1 MASQDA
7 MDSEVAVP
15 EDKAGTDPWDVQF
28 PETTE
33 LAFSERD
40 SMGKAM
46 YIGIQ
51 VGKVTCIFGLLYLF
65 IISLGLMGS
74 AFKIIGGPTA
84 GKVFRENELF
94 DNPLAGLVLGIL
106 ATVLVQSS
114 STSTSIIITMTA
126 AGLMEVQNAIY
137 MIMGA
142 NIGTSVTNTIVS
154 IGQIGNKNEYRRAF
168 AGATVHDCF
177 NILSVLVLL
186 PLEAATGFLR
196 VMAAGLVEAFGITND
211 QEASDKV
218 DFLKKITKPVTS
230 RLVQVDKKLVTS
242 VAKEDDPD
250 ALEKLMK
257 KSMVVNSQYKDTHI
271 FMDTPMDD
279 TSSGFLLLFISLV
292 LLSTCLILLVKTL
305 QSVFRG
311 RAAIW
316 MKSLLNLE
324 FKSVPCVADYV
335 LILFG
340 AGITI
345 LMQSSSITTSTL
357 TPLVGIGLIKL
368 EKMFAFTV
376 GANIGTT
383 VTGILSALASSN
395 IQTGMT
401 VAMAHLLFNLTGTLI
416 WFPLPFMRRIPLGM
430 AKLNGNLAADW
441 KPFPIVYILVVFGAL
456 PSIFLGL
463 SLAGVAVVASV
474 GSLLLL
480 IIFATAAVLTLRL
493 KRPSALPA
501 SLLADPAW
509 LPNSLKVNPSVQE
522 DTTVV
527 ASSADLGAGNWWQGT
542 FAWGSG
548 WFVLMFLLMAV
559 PNCQFGNIKYTHE
572 DGRNHIG
579 IGAWQSCSK
588 DFEKE
593 VTYASSADTARS
605 CDSTEMTTGSQEFV
619 DTCSEDGFEN
629 EDEEDAYE
637 DVYIEWWHAVKSKCN
652 SQQWVDYCKEQ
663 SCLGSSH
670 QDFCQDIFDGLGTD
684 YWTFKYGTA
693 GDVAWTEGD
702 EASNA
707 AGNACHPNEAV
718 CNNAASLANSGNLAV
733 VGLIAAFAGQFLLM
747 AYVFMDGKRDMKKFL
762 MSSVA
767 SFAACWLFLLCSF
780 AVFASALGSDA
791 ECLVMH
797 ESGNGAVIA
806 TGKFGDIL
814 ERAGSYSYD
823 FIIISWVLTMA
834 ILAILVHRVA
844 TRRVKPSA
852 PEAAEA
858 PRAAE
863 APEAAA
869 DVSV

>member
-7 MDSEVAVP
+7 MASEEVAMP
-15 EDKAGTDPWDVQF
+15 DEQKGQDPWDVQF

-40 SMGKAM
+40 DMGKAM

-51 VGKVTCIFGLLYLF
+51 VGKVTCVFGLLYLF
-65 IISLGLMGS
+65 IVSLGLMGS
-74 AFKIIGGPTA
+74 AFKILGGPSA
-84 GKVFRENELF
+84 GAVFRNQEIF

-106 ATVLVQSS
+106 ATVMVQSS

-126 AGLMEVQNAIY
+126 AGLMEVKNAIP

-154 IGQIGNKNEYRRAF
+154 IGQIGNKDEYRRAF

-177 NILSVLVLL
+177 NILTVLVLL
-186 PLEAATGFLR
+186 PIEAATGLLR
-196 VMAAGLVEAFGITND
+196 HMAAGLVAAFGITDD
-211 QEASDKV
+211 QEASEKV

-230 RLVQVDKKLVTS
+230 RLVQVDKKLVTK

-257 KSMVVNSQYKDTHI
+257 KSMVVNSQYKDTHF

-279 TSSGFLLLFISLV
+279 MTAGFLLLVISLV

-368 EKMFAFTV
+368 DKMFPFTV

-383 VTGILSALASSN
+383 VTGIMSALASSN
-395 IQTGMT
+395 IATGMT
-401 VAMAHLLFNLTGTLI
+401 VAMAHLLFNLIGTLI
-416 WFPLPFMRRIPLGM
+416 WFPLPFMRRIPIGM

-441 KPFPIVYILVVFGAL
+441 KPFPIVYILVVFGLL
-456 PSIFLGL
+456 PSAFFAL

-474 GSLLLL
+474 GGLL
-480 IIFATAAVLTLRL
+480 ILTLLSIAAVLTLRF

-509 LPNSLKVNPSVQE
+509 LPNSLKVNPAVQE
-522 DTTVV
+522 DSTTV
-527 ASSADLGAGNWWQGT
+527 ASSADLGTNWWQGT
-542 FAWGSG
+542 WAWGSG
-548 WFVLMFLLMAV
+548 WFVLMLLLMAV
-559 PNCQFGNIKYTHE
+559 PNCQFVNIKYTHE

-579 IGAWQSCSK
+579 IGAWQTCSK

-593 VTYASSADTARS
+593 VTYASLADTARS
-605 CDSTEMTTGSQEFV
+605 CDSTEMATGSQEFV
-619 DTCSEDGFEN
+619 DTCSEAGFEN
-629 EDEEDAYE
+629 EDPEDAYE

-652 SQQWVDYCKEQ
+652 SQQWLDYCKAQ
-663 SCLGSSH
+663 ACLGSSH
-670 QDFCQDIFDGLGTD
+670 QDFCQDVFDGLGT
-684 YWTFKYGTA
+684 YWTFKYGTS

-707 AGNACHPNEAV
+707 AGNACHPNEAI
-718 CNNAASLANSGNLAV
+718 CNNPGPLADSGNLAV
-733 VGLIAAFAGQFLLM
+733 VGLVAAFAGQFLLM

-762 MSSVA
+762 IGSVA

-780 AVFASALGSDA
+780 AVLATALGSDA

-806 TGKFGDIL
+806 TGKFGDIMEQGL
-814 ERAGSYSYD
+814 SYD
-823 FIIISWVLTMA
+823 FIIVSWVLTML

-844 TRRVKPSA
+844 THKVKPSA

-858 PRAAE
+858 PQAVE
-863 APEAAA
+863 EG
-869 DVSV
+869 SL